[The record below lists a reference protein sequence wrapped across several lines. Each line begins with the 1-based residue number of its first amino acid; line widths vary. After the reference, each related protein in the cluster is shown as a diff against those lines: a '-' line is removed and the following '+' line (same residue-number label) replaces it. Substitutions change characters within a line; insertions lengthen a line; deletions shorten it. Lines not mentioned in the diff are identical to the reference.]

1 MNDTA
6 AGDAEAVV
14 AGGEAL
20 IGLATLGKLTVA
32 LLLIVLIILAA
43 AFLIRRLRLGSMHT
57 AAIKVVGSLAVG
69 PKERVVIV
77 EVASTWLVLG
87 VGSGQVNRLHKLPAP
102 PPSSQ
107 ADSTPPAS
115 PDFDP
120 GDSFATRF
128 AKALKHNA
136 GLR

>member
-14 AGGEAL
+14 ASGEAL
-20 IGLATLGKLTVA
+20 IGLATLGKLTFV

-43 AFLIRRLRLGSMHT
+43 AFLIRRLRLGSTHS
-57 AAIKVVGSLAVG
+57 AALKVVGSTAVG

-87 VGSGQVNRLHKLPAP
+87 VGSGQVTRLHRLPAP
-102 PPSSQ
+102 PARE
-107 ADSTPPAS
+107 ADPTTSAGL
-115 PDFDP
+115 DFAP
-120 GDSFATRF
+120 GDSFAMRF

>member
-1 MNDTA
+1 MNETA
-6 AGDAEAVV
+6 VGDAEAVV

-20 IGLATLGKLTVA
+20 LGLATLGKLTFV
-32 LLLIVLIILAA
+32 LLMIVLIILAA
-43 AFLIRRLRLGSMHT
+43 AVLIRRLRLGSLHT
-57 AAIKVVGSLAVG
+57 AALKIVGSIAVG

-87 VGSGQVNRLHKLPAP
+87 VGSGQVTRLHKLPAP
-102 PPSSQ
+102 AVSPS
-107 ADSTPPAS
+107 APTAAS
-115 PDFDP
+115 AGPDFKS